1 MPPAARVT
9 DIETCPHTSA
19 GPIALGSPSVTI
31 ENLPAAR
38 VGDKLDCP
46 GGSTQIESGAP
57 TVKINGHKAAR
68 VGDTTCHKGKIVT
81 GAATVTIGNGGG
93 VRSTTLD
100 QAHRDGTPFVR
111 G

>member
-9 DIETCPHTSA
+9 DIASCPHSSA
-19 GPIALGSPSVTI
+19 TPIALGSPTVSI
-31 ENLPAAR
+31 ENFPAAR

-46 GGSTQIESGAP
+46 GGPTQIESGAP
-57 TVKINGHKAAR
+57 TVKINSHKAAR
-68 VGDTTCHKGKIVT
+68 VEDTTCDKGKIVK

-100 QAHRDGTPFVR
+100 TAHRDGTPFVR